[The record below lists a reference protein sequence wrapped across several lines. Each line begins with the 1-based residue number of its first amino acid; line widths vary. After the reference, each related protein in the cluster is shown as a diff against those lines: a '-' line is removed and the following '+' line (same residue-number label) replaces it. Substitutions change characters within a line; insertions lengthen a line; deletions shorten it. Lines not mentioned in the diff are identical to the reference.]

1 LGIAWRSRFNQ
12 GQPDIRLFDIQLGKI
27 YETCNPLI
35 QIFFHFIPKGKSI
48 SRVLLSPTST
58 HPLSHTPKAGPEGFK
73 MSPEKTFGAGLT
85 TCGQNYRRKGGCILG
100 IAINGPIRPCS
111 FFLHLTPILPHRSSH
126 LVSHR
131 MRRW

>member
-1 LGIAWRSRFNQ
+1 MRLH
-12 GQPDIRLFDIQLGKI
+12 PDLQSSYPDL
-27 YETCNPLI
+27 
-35 QIFFHFIPKGKSI
+35 FHFIPKGKSI

-85 TCGQNYRRKGGCILG
+85 TCGQNYRRKGGYILG

-111 FFLHLTPILPHRSSH
+111 FFLHLTPIFSLGFPWNEKA
-126 LVSHR
+126 VKKA
-131 MRRW
+131 